1 MGCSSTSKPPTVIFP
16 DLGGMKPVIMRMVV
30 DLPAPLGPRKPST
43 SPRSTAKEMPST
55 ARLGPN
61 DFTRLSMRIMGLGSA
76 GSALAD
82 IGAAP
87 EAFKGVN
94 YRLNSHPFPS
104 SGVAM
109 RFSTMLFAGVMALA
123 ASPVSAQPALK
134 MMIPANPGGGWDQ
147 TGRSLAA
154 AMHSAKLVS
163 NVQFDNKGGAA
174 GTIGLAQFVNSAK
187 GDPNAVMIGGM
198 VMVGGIILNKSAVN
212 LSQVTPIARLTS
224 EWEVIVVPANSPH
237 KTMGDLVKAFKADPG
252 KVSWGGGSAGGT
264 DHILIGLI
272 AKEVG
277 VQPSRINYVPF
288 KGGGEAIAAILGGH
302 VTAGVSGLGEFA
314 EHIKSGKMRAL
325 AQSAPKK
332 IDGIPSLKEQKVNVE
347 LGNWRGIF
355 AGPGLSAQQRDALV
369 KLVQAATETPAWKET
384 LNKLGWEPWF
394 LGGEAY
400 AKFLKQD
407 EQRIAGI
414 IESLGLKK

>member
-1 MGCSSTSKPPTVIFP
+1 MRFP
-16 DLGGMKPVIMRMVV
+16 L
-30 DLPAPLGPRKPST
+30 
-43 SPRSTAKEMPST
+43 
-55 ARLGPN
+55 
-61 DFTRLSMRIMGLGSA
+61 
-76 GSALAD
+76 ALA
-82 IGAAP
+82 
-87 EAFKGVN
+87 
-94 YRLNSHPFPS
+94 LS
-104 SGVAM
+104 
-109 RFSTMLFAGVMALA
+109 LA
-123 ASPVSAQPALK
+123 AGIAAAQPSLK

-147 TGRSLAA
+147 TGRNLAA
-154 AMHSAKLVS
+154 AMQSAKLVS
-163 NVQFDNKGGAA
+163 GVQFDNKGGAA

-264 DHILIGLI
+264 DHILVGLI

-277 VQPSRINYVPF
+277 VQPAKVNYVPF
-288 KGGGEAIAAILGGH
+288 KGGGEAVAAILGGH

-314 EHIKSGKMRAL
+314 EQIKAGKMRAL
-325 AQSAPKK
+325 AQSSPKK
-332 IDGIPSLKEQKVNVE
+332 LEGIASLKEQGINVE
-347 LGNWRGIF
+347 LGNWRGVF
-355 AGPGLSAQQRDALV
+355 GGPGISPQQRDALV
-369 KLVQAATETPAWKET
+369 KLVQSATQTPAWKAT
-384 LNKLGWEPWF
+384 LEKLGWEPWF

-400 AKFLKQD
+400 AKFLKED

>member
-1 MGCSSTSKPPTVIFP
+1 
-16 DLGGMKPVIMRMVV
+16 MKTLTGV
-30 DLPAPLGPRKPST
+30 LA
-43 SPRSTAKEMPST
+43 
-55 ARLGPN
+55 
-61 DFTRLSMRIMGLGSA
+61 
-76 GSALAD
+76 AL
-82 IGAAP
+82 
-87 EAFKGVN
+87 V
-94 YRLNSHPFPS
+94 
-104 SGVAM
+104 
-109 RFSTMLFAGVMALA
+109 FSTTAL
-123 ASPVSAQPALK
+123 AQPALK

-154 AMHSAKLVS
+154 AMQSAKLVS
-163 NVQFDNKGGAA
+163 GVQFDNKGGAA

-187 GDPNAVMIGGM
+187 GDPNSVMIGGM
-198 VMVGGIILNKSAVN
+198 VMVGGIILNKSPVN
-212 LSQVTPIARLTS
+212 LGQVTPIARLTS

-277 VQPSRINYVPF
+277 VDPAKINYVAF

-302 VTAGVSGLGEFA
+302 VTAGVSGVGEFA
-314 EHIKSGKMRAL
+314 EQVKAGKMRAL
-325 AQSAPKK
+325 GVSSPKK
-332 IDGIPSLKEQKVNVE
+332 FEGIASFKEQGINVE

-355 AGPGLSAQQRDALV
+355 GAPGLTAQQRDNLV
-369 KLVQAATETPAWKET
+369 KLVKTATETPAWKGT
-384 LNKLGWEPWF
+384 LEKMGWAPEY

-400 AKFLKQD
+400 KKFLD
-407 EQRIAGI
+407 EDTKRVSAI